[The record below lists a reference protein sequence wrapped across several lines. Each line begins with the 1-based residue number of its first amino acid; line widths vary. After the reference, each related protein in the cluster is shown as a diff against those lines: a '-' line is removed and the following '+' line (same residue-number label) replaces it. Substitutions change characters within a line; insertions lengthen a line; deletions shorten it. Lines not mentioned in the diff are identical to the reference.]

1 MSVRAVLVESTTRAI
16 INRGLKAGDA
26 QILRPGTRLV
36 TFTGMKL
43 NKMGHLKTELSAM
56 NLRYRKITTELFN
69 HFLQAKRLQVCF
81 EIHVG
86 KRILGDGIV

>member
-43 NKMGHLKTELSAM
+43 NKMGHLKTELSSL
-56 NLRYRKITTELFN
+56 NLR
-69 HFLQAKRLQVCF
+69 
-81 EIHVG
+81 
-86 KRILGDGIV
+86 